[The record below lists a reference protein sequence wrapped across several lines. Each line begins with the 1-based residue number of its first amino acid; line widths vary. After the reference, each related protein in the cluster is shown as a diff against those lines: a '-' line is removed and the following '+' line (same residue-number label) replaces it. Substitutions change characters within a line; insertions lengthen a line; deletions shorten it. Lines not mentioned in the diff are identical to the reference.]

1 MCPIKTN
8 EKAREGN
15 TSFRKWAPTQRRE
28 GNPQEGGYA
37 AGVESIQSKVEQE
50 GSGLQEGYL
59 PRKKKETERIP
70 DAYSQRIY
78 TLAKHL
84 VKPMENQA
92 NKNVKIIHF
101 WKTQKLYRKG
111 NMIRVPYSLDQ
122 LLMLLVY

>member
-59 PRKKKETERIP
+59 PRKKR
-70 DAYSQRIY
+70 
-78 TLAKHL
+78 
-84 VKPMENQA
+84 
-92 NKNVKIIHF
+92 
-101 WKTQKLYRKG
+101 KLREYQMHILKG
-111 NMIRVPYSLDQ
+111 YILWQSIW
-122 LLMLLVY
+122 